1 MTTLNDP
8 SSDELSEI
16 SFATVDELELAWKP
30 LTADESVRAGA
41 LLLQASNYLRQIA
54 VNNGQSIDDNIISDQ
69 TGVYGANVKMVVIS
83 AVQRSLASPIDMMP
97 DASQWSQ
104 SASPYSESMSFS
116 GNVSSTLYFKDKEL
130 KLLGLGSVSGN
141 LGIAVLRGVR

>member
-1 MTTLNDP
+1 MATP
-8 SSDELSEI
+8 SET
-16 SFATVDELELAWKP
+16 SFATVADLEAAWKP
-30 LTADESVRAGA
+30 LTADEEARAEV

-54 VNNGQSIDDNIISDQ
+54 MNNGRDIDDNIIADPS
-69 TGVYGANVKMVVIS
+69 GVYGANVKMVVTS
-83 AVQRSLASPIDMMP
+83 AVQRSIASPVDMMP

-104 SASPYSESMSFS
+104 SASPYSESMSFM

-141 LGIAVLRGVR
+141 LGISVLRGVR

>member
-1 MTTLNDP
+1 MATP
-8 SSDELSEI
+8 SET
-16 SFATVDELELAWKP
+16 SFATVADLEAAWKP
-30 LTADESVRAGA
+30 LTADEEARAEV

-54 VNNGQSIDDNIISDQ
+54 INNGRDIDDNIIADPS
-69 TGVYGANVKMVVIS
+69 GVYGANVKMVVTS
-83 AVQRSLASPIDMMP
+83 AVQRSIASPVDMMP

-104 SASPYSESMSFS
+104 SASPYSESMSFM

-141 LGIAVLRGVR
+141 LGISVLRGVR

>member
-1 MTTLNDP
+1 MALQKP
-8 SSDELSEI
+8 SEVSL
-16 SFATVDELELAWKP
+16 ATVSDLEGAWKS
-30 LTADESVRAGA
+30 LATDEEARAET

-54 VNNGQSIDDNIISDQ
+54 YNNGKDLDDNIDADP

-83 AVQRSLASPIDMMP
+83 AVQRSLASPVDMMP
-97 DASQWSQ
+97 EASQWSQ

-116 GNVSSTLYFKDKEL
+116 GNVSSTLYFKEKEL

-141 LGIAVLRGVR
+141 LGISVLRGIR

>member
-1 MTTLNDP
+1 MATP
-8 SSDELSEI
+8 SET
-16 SFATVDELELAWKP
+16 SFATVADLEAAWKP
-30 LTADESVRAGA
+30 LTADEEARAEV

-54 VNNGQSIDDNIISDQ
+54 INNGRDIDDNIIADPS
-69 TGVYGANVKMVVIS
+69 GVYGANVKMVVTS
-83 AVQRSLASPIDMMP
+83 AVQRSIASPVDMVP

-104 SASPYSESMSFS
+104 SASPYSESMSFM

-141 LGIAVLRGVR
+141 LGISVLRGVR

>member
-1 MTTLNDP
+1 MATP
-8 SSDELSEI
+8 SET
-16 SFATVDELELAWKP
+16 SFATVADLEAAWKP
-30 LTADESVRAGA
+30 LTADEEARAEV

-54 VNNGQSIDDNIISDQ
+54 MNNGRDIDDNIIADP
-69 TGVYGANVKMVVIS
+69 TGVYGANVKMVVTS
-83 AVQRSLASPIDMMP
+83 AVQRSIASPVDMMP

-130 KLLGLGSVSGN
+130 KLLGIGSVAGN
-141 LGIAVLRGVR
+141 LSFSVLRGVR